1 MNDTSDSREEL
12 LDQTRQQLQLVSDR
26 MEGSSLS
33 QIRKAIRANRFNR
46 FVPDWARP
54 VAFPVAIL
62 TLFGSAIFII
72 AMLIK
77 HTSVPMPW
85 EFNNATWY
93 YWNFILVGQV
103 VVTGL
108 LYAYEEKQF
117 GKLPGIPRGSL
128 YSILI
133 LSAILPILIL
143 SLVATSVIFARL
155 QIRKSQSGVW
165 LQSLGGWN
173 RTTICIG
180 AVEIV
185 LFWLA
190 IMLLGKVQ
198 YPGTISVVTATAVVS
213 FYDQIFGWVNSD
225 LLYLL
230 VVGLA
235 VLGLIQTLMA
245 AVGIICEATI
255 DEDAIDVTPLL
266 GSLAPLIV
274 ISPLCLYLGVTYFQ
288 VHKVHELWLLIFQV
302 LCGFWLL
309 LVIVGA
315 VYLTRRWEV
324 VHQPLLIMVMGY
336 LLMLP
341 FFFDLAFRPQN
352 NTAEALPPPQELR
365 GRLYDM
371 KKHNGHSPRAI
382 DILRDL

>member
-26 MEGSSLS
+26 MEGSSQS

-190 IMLLGKVQ
+190 IMLLGKV
-198 YPGTISVVTATAVVS
+198 
-213 FYDQIFGWVNSD
+213 
-225 LLYLL
+225 
-230 VVGLA
+230 
-235 VLGLIQTLMA
+235 
-245 AVGIICEATI
+245 
-255 DEDAIDVTPLL
+255 
-266 GSLAPLIV
+266 
-274 ISPLCLYLGVTYFQ
+274 
-288 VHKVHELWLLIFQV
+288 
-302 LCGFWLL
+302 
-309 LVIVGA
+309 
-315 VYLTRRWEV
+315 
-324 VHQPLLIMVMGY
+324 
-336 LLMLP
+336 
-341 FFFDLAFRPQN
+341 
-352 NTAEALPPPQELR
+352 
-365 GRLYDM
+365 
-371 KKHNGHSPRAI
+371 
-382 DILRDL
+382 